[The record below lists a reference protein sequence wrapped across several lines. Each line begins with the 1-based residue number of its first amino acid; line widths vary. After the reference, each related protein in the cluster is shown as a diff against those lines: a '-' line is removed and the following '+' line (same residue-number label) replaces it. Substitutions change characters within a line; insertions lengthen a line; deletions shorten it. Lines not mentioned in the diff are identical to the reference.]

1 MKNRFFC
8 FAAAVMFLLVFSAC
22 STQKNTWESR
32 HYHDLT
38 TRYNVFFNGHEAYKL
53 GIKQLNTALKENY
66 SKLLPL
72 YAVSSHTNAKSTAG
86 NMNRSIEK
94 CQTAIKK
101 HSIRVKPAKKPE
113 PKSSP
118 RYKLFY
124 SKEEFNPFMGNVF
137 LLMANSQFHKAD
149 FLSAS
154 STCSYIIRHFVTDKA
169 LCDEAS
175 ILMARAY
182 TEMEWYYEAENIF
195 NNLNRE
201 NLTPT
206 LTSSFS
212 AAYADLE
219 IRRKKYIE
227 AIPYMEI
234 AVKKTHHKLEKHRWS
249 FLLAQL
255 YQETGKREKAYKLFN
270 AIPGMNPTYEMELN
284 ARVRQTEVYPGDN
297 TKKPLKK
304 LLKLSRSGKNTDYLD
319 QVYYAMG
326 NLYFVNHDTINAVKS
341 YQSALE
347 KNKQNGPQKLKI
359 LLALG
364 EYYYNT
370 HQFIDAASCYSSAKT
385 LINKED
391 ENYTEISN
399 RADLLKTL
407 SVPLKTIHDEDS
419 LQEIA
424 RMPEKDRMD
433 LISKLIKIAEKKA
446 KEDARKKG
454 VEEALNA
461 NKRAPD
467 KNVKSASGTA
477 LNDVSGD
484 KSWYFYNPT
493 AVNKGLTDFQQNWG
507 NRSLKDDWRRN
518 NKTSIFENQGT
529 PTASSDTNSKSK
541 NDSTGTLAID
551 STGNRK
557 PDLGKGIN
565 DPLSPG
571 FYLKDLPF
579 TEDQIKK
586 SNEKIAKSLYEAGLI
601 YREQMQNDQLALET
615 FRELETRFPKSPYL
629 ENAWYITYLM
639 LKQQKRDSEAE
650 MDRNKQ
656 ITLFPNSP
664 LAKRLKDP
672 LFIEKLIKMY
682 QVQDTLYAQTYQ
694 LYLRHSTDSIFNA
707 AQFVEKDYPV
717 SPLIPKFIFLEA
729 MESARTGKPEDFH
742 KYLTYIHKNYPKS
755 DLDSTI
761 VQMLAYWDKGQRPVP
776 SAGYTNLLTANPGI
790 EVDSTAHL
798 DSLARE
804 FKFNPAEGHV
814 LLISY
819 PAGSTNINR
828 LQFDVALYNFTNFL
842 IRDYD
847 LSFTKVGEMNVL
859 LIQNFENA
867 EDVVRY
873 RSWIMFQNDKPE
885 DKYPGIHFI
894 IVSNSNLKL
903 LKEGVQPEVYQKF
916 YEKNYAKIK
925 PKL

>member
-1 MKNRFFC
+1 
-8 FAAAVMFLLVFSAC
+8 
-22 STQKNTWESR
+22 
-32 HYHDLT
+32 
-38 TRYNVFFNGHEAYKL
+38 
-53 GIKQLNTALKENY
+53 
-66 SKLLPL
+66 
-72 YAVSSHTNAKSTAG
+72 
-86 NMNRSIEK
+86 
-94 CQTAIKK
+94 
-101 HSIRVKPAKKPE
+101 
-113 PKSSP
+113 
-118 RYKLFY
+118 
-124 SKEEFNPFMGNVF
+124 
-137 LLMANSQFHKAD
+137 
-149 FLSAS
+149 
-154 STCSYIIRHFVTDKA
+154 
-169 LCDEAS
+169 
-175 ILMARAY
+175 
-182 TEMEWYYEAENIF
+182 
-195 NNLNRE
+195 
-201 NLTPT
+201 
-206 LTSSFS
+206 
-212 AAYADLE
+212 
-219 IRRKKYIE
+219 
-227 AIPYMEI
+227 
-234 AVKKTHHKLEKHRWS
+234 
-249 FLLAQL
+249 
-255 YQETGKREKAYKLFN
+255 
-270 AIPGMNPTYEMELN
+270 
-284 ARVRQTEVYPGDN
+284 
-297 TKKPLKK
+297 
-304 LLKLSRSGKNTDYLD
+304 
-319 QVYYAMG
+319 
-326 NLYFVNHDTINAVKS
+326 
-341 YQSALE
+341 
-347 KNKQNGPQKLKI
+347 
-359 LLALG
+359 
-364 EYYYNT
+364 
-370 HQFIDAASCYSSAKT
+370 
-385 LINKED
+385 
-391 ENYTEISN
+391 
-399 RADLLKTL
+399 
-407 SVPLKTIHDEDS
+407 
-419 LQEIA
+419 
-424 RMPEKDRMD
+424 
-433 LISKLIKIAEKKA
+433 
-446 KEDARKKG
+446 
-454 VEEALNA
+454 
-461 NKRAPD
+461 
-467 KNVKSASGTA
+467 
-477 LNDVSGD
+477 
-484 KSWYFYNPT
+484 
-493 AVNKGLTDFQQNWG
+493 
-507 NRSLKDDWRRN
+507 
-518 NKTSIFENQGT
+518 
-529 PTASSDTNSKSK
+529 
-541 NDSTGTLAID
+541 
-551 STGNRK
+551 
-557 PDLGKGIN
+557 LGKGIN